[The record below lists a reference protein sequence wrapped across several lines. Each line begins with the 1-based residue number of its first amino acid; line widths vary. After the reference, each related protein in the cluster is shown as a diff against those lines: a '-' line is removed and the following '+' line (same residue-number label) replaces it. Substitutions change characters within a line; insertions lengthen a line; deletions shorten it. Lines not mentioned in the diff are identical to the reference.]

1 MNQRQLRAYWRK
13 QDRKKLAYERKY
25 IRRFRRAL
33 ANQIK
38 PVLDYINQSQDPRVV
53 VNQLDT
59 LITKDEIE
67 KVFTDLHYEVGL
79 DFLRSSARGL
89 KSSYG
94 IMTTKQDEDE
104 EFLEYWQLVIQR
116 YIREDALDDIVTILE
131 TSRDDALRIIENIIS
146 QGLEEG
152 WGIDEYSREMR
163 KQIPKEW
170 RKRLFRAEV
179 IARTETGA
187 AASFGSHQGALSTGL
202 EFDKVWL
209 AISDSVT
216 RDSHSRVNGERR
228 KLRPDEAFSNGL
240 LYPNQKGAPPEEVI
254 NCRCN
259 VGYVRPL

>member
-1 MNQRQLRAYWRK
+1 MNQRQLIAYWRK

-38 PVLDYINQSQDPRVV
+38 PVLDYINQAQDPRIVV
-53 VNQLDT
+53 TQLDT

-67 KVFTDLHYEVGL
+67 KAFTDLHYEVGL
-79 DFLRSSARGL
+79 DFLRSSAQGL

-94 IMTTKQDEDE
+94 IMTTKQDDE
-104 EFLEYWQLVIQR
+104 EFLELWQLIIQR
-116 YIREDALDDIVTILE
+116 YLREDALDDIVTILE
-131 TSRDDALRIIENIIS
+131 TSRDDALRIIQNIIS

-202 EFDKVWL
+202 EFDKVW
-209 AISDSVT
+209 ISILDKAT
-216 RDSHSRVNGERR
+216 RDSHRSIAGERR
-228 KLRPDEAFSNGL
+228 KLRPDEPFSNGL
-240 LYPNQKGAPPEEVI
+240 LYPNQKGAPAEEVI

>member
-38 PVLDYINQSQDPRVV
+38 PVLDYINQVQDPRVV
-53 VNQLDT
+53 VNQIDT

-104 EFLEYWQLVIQR
+104 FLEYWQLVIQR

-131 TSRDDALRIIENIIS
+131 TSRDDALRIIQNIIS

-240 LYPNQKGAPPEEVI
+240 LYPNQKGAPAEEVI